1 MYENILVDKQDK
13 VATITLNRPDKM
25 NSLTPK
31 MQQEFMKAMDEIEA
45 DDAITVVIITG
56 SGRGFCTGFDIASM
70 LGDINLISLDDLPKI
85 VNSGKIYIAA
95 VNGYALAQGFQI
107 SGACDFRIA
116 SEKATFGGIGVLINE
131 VCVYCVFTLGQIV
144 GKQKAHEILF
154 TGELF
159 SGAEAAKIGY
169 ALKAV
174 PPDQLLTEAHALAD
188 RIKNNA
194 PAALKYTKQALRRGE
209 YTEEERFWLKKIMA
223 KLAVMEDTKEGFA
236 AFMEKRK
243 PIFKGK

>member
-1 MYENILVDKQDK
+1 MYETILVDKQDK
-13 VATITLNRPDKM
+13 VATITFNRPDKM

-31 MQQEFMKAMDEIEA
+31 MQKEFMQAMDEIEA

-56 SGRGFCTGFDIASM
+56 TGRGSCAGFDIDSI
-70 LGDINLISLDDLPKI
+70 LGDINLISMDDLPKI

-131 VCVYCVFTLGQIV
+131 VCIYCVFTLAQIV

-154 TGELF
+154 TG
-159 SGAEAAKIGY
+159 
-169 ALKAV
+169 
-174 PPDQLLTEAHALAD
+174 
-188 RIKNNA
+188 
-194 PAALKYTKQALRRGE
+194 PAFQRSRSCENRLCH
-209 YTEEERFWLKKIMA
+209 
-223 KLAVMEDTKEGFA
+223 EGSA
-236 AFMEKRK
+236 SRSTSD
-243 PIFKGK
+243 